1 MEGGPSSQLPSLF
14 SLLQEKGL
22 MTAEWSREGQG
33 GGLHVDPDVSVQVI
47 VLSKQW
53 TSSEIMLHLNLKP
66 HIGFCFEMLFI

>member
-1 MEGGPSSQLPSLF
+1 
-14 SLLQEKGL
+14 